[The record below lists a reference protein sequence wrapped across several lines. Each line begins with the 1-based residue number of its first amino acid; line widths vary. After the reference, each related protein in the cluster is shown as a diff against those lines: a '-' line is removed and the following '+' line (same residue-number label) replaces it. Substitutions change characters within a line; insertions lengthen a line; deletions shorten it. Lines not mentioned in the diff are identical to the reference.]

1 MNRLPTRPSRRDQER
16 GSASL
21 EAAIGVPAFL
31 LLIGLILLAG
41 RVSLMRQAVQA
52 VAADAARAAS
62 ISRTAGEAEAARQLR
77 RHMLVS
83 RARTPTVLDNVQ
95 EAAKELQA
103 AAAAAG
109 NAGVDQRNLTC
120 LTLSVSADTS
130 GFAVP
135 VGTPATVSATVTC
148 RVNLTGV
155 DLPGLGEREVT
166 ATMVSPLD
174 TYRGRP

>member
-31 LLIGLILLAG
+31 LLVSLILLAG

-62 ISRTAGEAEAARQLR
+62 ISRTASEA
-77 RHMLVS
+77 
-83 RARTPTVLDNVQ
+83 
-95 EAAKELQA
+95 QA

-130 GFAVP
+130 GFAAP

>member
-1 MNRLPTRPSRRDQER
+1 MRPPHQSDER
-16 GSASL
+16 GSASVEVVL
-21 EAAIGVPAFL
+21 GLPVFL
-31 LLIGLILLAG
+31 LLVGLVILGG
-41 RVSLMRQAVQA
+41 RTAIATQAVQA
-52 VAADAARAAS
+52 AASDAARAAS
-62 ISRTAGEAEAARQLR
+62 ISRTAGEA
-77 RHMLVS
+77 
-83 RARTPTVLDNVQ
+83 
-95 EAAKELQA
+95 QA

>member
-52 VAADAARAAS
+52 VAAD
-62 ISRTAGEAEAARQLR
+62 
-77 RHMLVS
+77 
-83 RARTPTVLDNVQ
+83 
-95 EAAKELQA
+95 
-103 AAAAAG
+103 AAAG

>member
-52 VAADAARAAS
+52 VAAS
-62 ISRTAGEAEAARQLR
+62 ISRTAGEA
-77 RHMLVS
+77 
-83 RARTPTVLDNVQ
+83 
-95 EAAKELQA
+95 QA

>member
-52 VAADAARAAS
+52 VAADAAR
-62 ISRTAGEAEAARQLR
+62 
-77 RHMLVS
+77 
-83 RARTPTVLDNVQ
+83 
-95 EAAKELQA
+95 

>member
-62 ISRTAGEAEAARQLR
+62 ISRTAGEA
-77 RHMLVS
+77 
-83 RARTPTVLDNVQ
+83 
-95 EAAKELQA
+95 QA
-103 AAAAAG
+103 AAAP
-109 NAGVDQRNLTC
+109 VKVM
-120 LTLSVSADTS
+120 TLLMVMN
-130 GFAVP
+130 
-135 VGTPATVSATVTC
+135 PALIAS
-148 RVNLTGV
+148 L
-155 DLPGLGEREVT
+155 
-166 ATMVSPLD
+166 
-174 TYRGRP
+174 